1 MSIDYDKEP
10 YTLIRLPNGDDLQI
24 IPGHARDGTF
34 WLYQIDNE
42 KGSNRRYWNC
52 PVDLLTVKC
61 IELELMKDPFANFTP
76 TGE

>member
-1 MSIDYDKEP
+1 MGIDYDKEP

-24 IPGHARDGTF
+24 IPSCDGMF

-42 KGSNRRYWNC
+42 KNGNRRHWNC

-61 IELELMKDPFANFTP
+61 IELELMKDPFTNFTP